1 MPCQFGVGIDQHVY
15 RVCVKLQADIAKAAM
30 RHDHAL
36 GRTLDPVFACRQ
48 PHQGLDHFIHHRT
61 AGAIHMVKGSAL
73 FRISG
78 KQLIEEDRRDTP
90 VRLGNG
96 PQGSLKDNCCGGV
109 FREKVIFQRH

>member
-1 MPCQFGVGIDQHVY
+1 
-15 RVCVKLQADIAKAAM
+15 
-30 RHDHAL
+30 
-36 GRTLDPVFACRQ
+36 
-48 PHQGLDHFIHHRT
+48 
-61 AGAIHMVKGSAL
+61 MVKGSAL